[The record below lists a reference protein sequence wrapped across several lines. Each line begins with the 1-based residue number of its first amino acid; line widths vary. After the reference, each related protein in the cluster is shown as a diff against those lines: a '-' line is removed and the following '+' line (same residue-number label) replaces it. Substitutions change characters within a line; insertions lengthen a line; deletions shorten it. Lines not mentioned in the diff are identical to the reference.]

1 MSYITRTDN
10 VIAIELGALVST
22 NAVYRKKVK
31 IVLIE
36 TKAIIREITNRE
48 IFLTYQE
55 KSNHIR

>member
-1 MSYITRTDN
+1 MLSQLT
-10 VIAIELGALVST
+10 ELGALVST

-48 IFLTYQE
+48 NFLTYQE